1 MANQANSLSHTK
13 WICKYHIVLT
23 PKEWTNCIVQTDGKY
38 KLTDLSQATLS
49 TNLLLPQCVP
59 GNIL

>member
-13 WICKYHIVLT
+13 WMRKYRIVRIDGEYML
-23 PKEWTNCIVQTDGKY
+23 NDLGQT
-38 KLTDLSQATLS
+38 TLS
-49 TNLLLPQCVP
+49 TNLFLPQCAP